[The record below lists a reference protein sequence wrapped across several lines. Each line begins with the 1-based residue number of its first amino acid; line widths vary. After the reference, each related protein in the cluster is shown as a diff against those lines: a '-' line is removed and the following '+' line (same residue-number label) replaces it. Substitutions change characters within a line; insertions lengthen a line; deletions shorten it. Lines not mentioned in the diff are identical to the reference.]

1 MKYFYSYK
9 QCVDSKYSYKYGKTL
24 MSCNFFEKKIVFLV
38 INNIDLYICI
48 VKIIISIIIEQT
60 LLYKGKQ
67 CQKL

>member
-1 MKYFYSYK
+1 
-9 QCVDSKYSYKYGKTL
+9 
-24 MSCNFFEKKIVFLV
+24 MSSIFFEKKLVFLV

-67 CQKL
+67 C